1 MKNMKRNKSMY
12 IRKVIFTLSQIAT
25 FLEYALD
32 SDLRMCESTTL
43 NKVDALIIHIKAFD
57 VHLV

>member
-1 MKNMKRNKSMY
+1 MKRNKSMY